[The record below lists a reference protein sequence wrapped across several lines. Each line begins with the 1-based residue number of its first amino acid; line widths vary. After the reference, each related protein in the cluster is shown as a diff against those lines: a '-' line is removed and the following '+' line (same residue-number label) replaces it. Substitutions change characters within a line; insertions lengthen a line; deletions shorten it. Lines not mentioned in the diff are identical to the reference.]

1 MLLRLRSAHSVKRI
15 ILYHRL
21 DWEVRFCCV
30 FLRVPHGQVDFQS
43 DLFSARRPHRL
54 QTSSLLFAA
63 FRLSGPLLIC
73 APATPAAIESD
84 DTQPGKSNDG
94 YVGSQARSQSIWIS
108 IGDSSRPARD
118 GRRPQSRPRFLA
130 RTPTSASHFNEPLDW
145 HFEVYSQDGKL
156 YQSEFETDAGG
167 KENFRVAHPIEL
179 IIGAGVKGFGGIIRL
194 GNLFVSGAAVVRFQ
208 NRSWGPSPG
217 YEVVDF
223 GFNRPIT
230 AGCIFCLADVRG
242 R

>member
-1 MLLRLRSAHSVKRI
+1 
-15 ILYHRL
+15 
-21 DWEVRFCCV
+21 VRFFCV
-30 FLRVPHGQVDFQS
+30 PLRVPHGQVDFQS

-54 QTSSLLFAA
+54 QTVESIVHGISAQRSIAHL
-63 FRLSGPLLIC
+63 RSRH
-73 APATPAAIESD
+73 PAAIESD

-94 YVGSQARSQSIWIS
+94 DVGSQARSQSIWIS

-130 RTPTSASHFNEPLDW
+130 RTPTSASHFNKPLDW

-179 IIGAGVKGFGGIIRL
+179 IIGAGVNGFGGIIRL

-208 NRSWGPSPG
+208 NRSWGPSPV